1 MTPSI
6 NRPPVRENEDDR
18 VLSWRFDQLCSL
30 GFDDGQAFVLARCD
44 LDLHLL
50 RTLIRQGCPPD
61 LAIEIAL

>member
-1 MTPSI
+1 M
-6 NRPPVRENEDDR
+6 
-18 VLSWRFDQLCSL
+18 LSWRFDQLCSL

-61 LAIEIAL
+61 LAIEIVL